1 MTDPPATSTTKTITL
16 TGGKAGHTYTLYQ
29 VFTGKV
35 DGTQLTN
42 VQWGNGVTDTF
53 KGTKSTAA
61 AYAKEVADA
70 NDARATAQ
78 ALITAGALTNGTAK
92 TLTAD
97 GNVVFDNL
105 AEGYYVVV
113 DTNGNTTPKEGD
125 YSSAIIVQVVKDVN
139 MALKGSAPTSEKKVK
154 DINDSLAVTEGTNP
168 TGWQDSADYDI
179 GDDVPFQ
186 LKATTADNVAA
197 YKKYHITFQ
206 DKQSAGL
213 DAPASFT
220 ITVPGTT
227 ETMSLAYDATA
238 AVTKEV
244 TLGTGEN
251 AVTVVVKA
259 EKATPAEGRT
269 FAIKVSFENKVT
281 GALLP
286 ADLSS
291 KPILVE
297 YTSKLNNS
305 AKLGS
310 TGNPNEMY
318 ITYSSNPESADDSEE
333 GKTPDDKVIVFT
345 YNLKVD
351 KTDEDGNALKG
362 AGFTLYKKNGAGTY
376 VAVGSE
382 VKGTD
387 LTTFTWTGLDDGDY
401 KLEETTVPTGYNK
414 AQDVTFTVEATHDP
428 ESTDPKLT
436 KLEVKNV
443 TPTTATISA
452 DKDATGEAIASD
464 SYTQATKYDANATY
478 YTESEGTYNQATVA
492 DADAFAA
499 GTFYTKTTETNMS
512 ANLSTTII
520 NKSGATLPETGG
532 IGTTIFYI
540 IGAILVIGAGVVLV
554 TRRRMSA
561 N

>member
-1 MTDPPATSTTKTITL
+1 M
-16 TGGKAGHTYTLYQ
+16 
-29 VFTGKV
+29 
-35 DGTQLTN
+35 
-42 VQWGNGVTDTF
+42 
-53 KGTKSTAA
+53 
-61 AYAKEVADA
+61 
-70 NDARATAQ
+70 
-78 ALITAGALTNGTAK
+78 
-92 TLTAD
+92 
-97 GNVVFDNL
+97 
-105 AEGYYVVV
+105 
-113 DTNGNTTPKEGD
+113 
-125 YSSAIIVQVVKDVN
+125 
-139 MALKGSAPTSEKKVK
+139 
-154 DINDSLAVTEGTNP
+154 
-168 TGWQDSADYDI
+168 
-179 GDDVPFQ
+179 
-186 LKATTADNVAA
+186 
-197 YKKYHITFQ
+197 
-206 DKQSAGL
+206 
-213 DAPASFT
+213 
-220 ITVPGTT
+220 
-227 ETMSLAYDATA
+227 
-238 AVTKEV
+238 
-244 TLGTGEN
+244 
-251 AVTVVVKA
+251 
-259 EKATPAEGRT
+259 
-269 FAIKVSFENKVT
+269 
-281 GALLP
+281 
-286 ADLSS
+286 ADLDHQYLNDIIERNHIENIQQNIVMPGYIVNSDLPYVYSGAFAFLYTSLRESFGIPLLEAMACGTPVVTSNTSS
-291 KPILVE
+291 MPEIAGDKAILV
-297 YTSKLNNS
+297 
-305 AKLGS
+305 
-310 TGNPNEMY
+310 
-318 ITYSSNPESADDSEE
+318 NPESADDSEE